1 MRKIILCFSLL
12 SFITCYNAIAS
23 GEDSTKKSSSLPAIQ
38 VKDLNGQSINF
49 ADFAANG
56 QITVV
61 SFFATWCKPCVEE
74 LPYFLQEFSTHK
86 NDSLQLLMVSLDFKD
101 FYPQKILSFAKKR
114 KIIAPIVWLDET
126 NADVFCPKIDSAWS
140 GAIPASLFIN
150 SRKGFKSFYDGQ
162 ISHEQL
168 KIKIKALLK

>member
-1 MRKIILCFSLL
+1 MNAKHKTIIPVLIVFSFLLMTSNGFSQEIKRVKIDDLEKII
-12 SFITCYNAIAS
+12 A
-23 GEDSTKKSSSLPAIQ
+23 ETKSPLI
-38 VKDLNGQSINF
+38 VN
-49 ADFAANG
+49 
-56 QITVV
+56 
-61 SFFATWCKPCVEE
+61 FFATWCKPCVEE

>member
-1 MRKIILCFSLL
+1 MNAKHKTIIPVLIVFSFLLMTSNGFSQEIKRVKIDDLEKII
-12 SFITCYNAIAS
+12 A
-23 GEDSTKKSSSLPAIQ
+23 ETKSPLI
-38 VKDLNGQSINF
+38 VN
-49 ADFAANG
+49 
-56 QITVV
+56 
-61 SFFATWCKPCVEE
+61 FFATWCKPCVEE

-150 SRKGFKSFYDGQ
+150 SSKGFKSFYDGQ